1 MKGFAVALVAATSLA
16 GCLGGS
22 SVPPRAH
29 YVLHDQATTKSAEPA
44 APGKQSLVVT
54 GSAVDAFYDTESL
67 VFSRKAGERSYY
79 QFASWTDRPAHLVV
93 RLAERRLEARGRF
106 ASVAN
111 LTTGVRADLVLNIS
125 VGEFY
130 HDATVAPSAVRVELV
145 GELVDWRTRS
155 LLGRSRFTASAA
167 VKTDDARGA
176 ADAFD
181 HAVTET
187 LDSLVPW
194 VEMQAAKADAS
205 SG

>member
-1 MKGFAVALVAATSLA
+1 MRGLAVALVAVTSFA

-29 YVLHDQATTKSAEPA
+29 YVLHDEAPPKSAEPA
-44 APGKQSLVVT
+44 ATLKQSLVVT
-54 GSAVDAFYDTESL
+54 GSAADVFYDTENL
-67 VFSRKAGERSYY
+67 VFSRQPGERAYY

-106 ASVAN
+106 VSVAS

-130 HDATVAPSAVRVELV
+130 HDATVAPSVVRVELV

-155 LLGRSRFTASAA
+155 LLGRRRFAASAA
-167 VKTDDARGA
+167 VKTDDAKGA

-181 HAVTET
+181 HAVTEA
-187 LDSLVPW
+187 LDGLVPW
-194 VEMQAAKADAS
+194 VEMQAGKADAG